1 MEATAVTEQNQQPA
15 SVAAVAASASS
26 GGSIGRTKL
35 RYPLRSAVKSKEE
48 KPPTV
53 ADSTA
58 SASSRGRQASS
69 VSKSVGV
76 LDLSAKGKSSAKPP
90 RRLSNPTKPVV
101 GTPYPRHGG
110 NIPAISET
118 RSKRNAISQGKMET
132 PPSDASRAS
141 VPRTF
146 NRLSSASYWLAQ
158 IKLSESSAK
167 HLVSLGFFKLALEAG
182 CEVIPLQK
190 MRDELK
196 SYVRRFELGELEES
210 KELFEKY
217 NISENQVQE
226 QQQNYSQAPE
236 EGTRSSSDEEF
247 HSSSSTAGTMKLR
260 PRSLNAG
267 APSVKKEAT
276 KKTTTPAAATAKS
289 RISSSLSNKTT
300 VNSKSVSEAG
310 AGKLQKKIQKPV
322 KQEAA
327 GKKGKDQ
334 VKKKPGSVAQLS
346 SAADA
351 TDCRSEENKENM
363 VKPNPIHLWTVV
375 PYVLCVMQKSN
386 SSFVLVPV

>member
-1 MEATAVTEQNQQPA
+1 MEATAVTEQNQQPD
-15 SVAAVAASASS
+15 SGAASASS

-48 KPPTV
+48 KPPAV
-53 ADSTA
+53 ADSTT
-58 SASSRGRQASS
+58 SASSRRGRQASS

-118 RSKRNAISQGKMET
+118 RSKRNAISQGKIET

-182 CEVIPLQK
+182 CEPLQK

-196 SYVRRFELGELEES
+196 SYVRRFELSELEES
-210 KELFEKY
+210 KELFKKY

-226 QQQNYSQAPE
+226 QQQVQVSVSVTYSQAPE

-267 APSVKKEAT
+267 ARSVKKEAT
-276 KKTTTPAAATAKS
+276 KKTAAGATTKS
-289 RISSSLSNKTT
+289 KVSSLSSKTT
-300 VNSKSVSEAG
+300 VNNKSVSEAG
-310 AGKLQKKIQKPV
+310 AGKLQKKTQKPI
-322 KQEAA
+322 KQDAVV
-327 GKKGKDQ
+327 KKGKDQ
-334 VKKKPGSVAQLS
+334 VKKKPGNKSSPEAGEEQLS
-346 SAADA
+346 LVPVTACI
-351 TDCRSEENKENM
+351 TEENKENM
-363 VKPNPIHLWTVV
+363 DETPMEEIGTTEVA
-375 PYVLCVMQKSN
+375 
-386 SSFVLVPV
+386 

>member
-58 SASSRGRQASS
+58 SASSRRGRQASS

-182 CEVIPLQK
+182 CEPLQK

-334 VKKKPGSVAQLS
+334 VKKKPGNKPS
-346 SAADA
+346 SGEGK
-351 TDCRSEENKENM
+351 C
-363 VKPNPIHLWTVV
+363 P
-375 PYVLCVMQKSN
+375 C
-386 SSFVLVPV
+386 